1 MVTRGWGKWSGEGLA
16 IERKADKEIR
26 KKLLELTI
34 LTVVMDFHKH
44 IHNVKIYQTV
54 QFNHAQFFCMS
65 IQ

>member
-44 IHNVKIYQTV
+44 IHMSKFIKLYSLTMLS
-54 QFNHAQFFCMS
+54 FFCMS